1 MTINA
6 FSSLLEEWQEHA
18 AKQEGKVKRE
28 VSVYESDMVKVEA
41 LAAVY
46 SMPVDEIMASILHK
60 ALVAV
65 EEKMP
70 YVPGPNVIRVEE
82 GAEIYEDIGPMV
94 KYLEAQKAI
103 RD

>member
-1 MTINA
+1 MSMNT
-6 FSSLLEEWQEHA
+6 FSSLLEEWQDHA
-18 AKQEGKVKRE
+18 AKQVGKAKRE
-28 VSVYESDMVKVEA
+28 VSLYEADMVKVEA
-41 LAAVY
+41 LATVY
-46 SMPVDEIMASILHK
+46 SLSIDEIVASLLHN

-82 GAEIYEDIGPMV
+82 GAEIYEDVGPMV

-103 RD
+103 RS